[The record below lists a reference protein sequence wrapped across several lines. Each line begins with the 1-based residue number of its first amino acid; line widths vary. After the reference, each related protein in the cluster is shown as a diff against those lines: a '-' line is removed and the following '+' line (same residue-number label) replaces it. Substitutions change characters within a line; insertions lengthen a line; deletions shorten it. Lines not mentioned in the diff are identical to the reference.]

1 MKILLAVDDSPSTQ
15 RMLDHLLSHREWLVE
30 GNQFEVVHG
39 LSPLPHGLSALL
51 DDAEVAQR
59 LQADARAVLE
69 PVRRQLEAHGIAA
82 LYTHEVGAS
91 SSVVARLAGQG
102 GFDLVIIGSH
112 GHGALAQWLSGS
124 TVSGVLARSTVPLL
138 VIR

>member
-39 LSPLPHGLSALL
+39 LSPLTLP
-51 DDAEVAQR
+51 
-59 LQADARAVLE
+59 
-69 PVRRQLEAHGIAA
+69 
-82 LYTHEVGAS
+82 
-91 SSVVARLAGQG
+91 
-102 GFDLVIIGSH
+102 
-112 GHGALAQWLSGS
+112 
-124 TVSGVLARSTVPLL
+124 